1 MVPKLNYLT
10 VLDVIVN
17 LFPDFLNLT
26 HTHLRTGLFELKWL
40 QSRLNISNLVII

>member
-1 MVPKLNYLT
+1 MTNHSYSVIPKLNYLA

-26 HTHLRTGLFELKWL
+26 HTHLRTEHFE
-40 QSRLNISNLVII
+40 